1 MRDGAHYA
9 APEAQSLHAV
19 VQGNALSHRI
29 DQRGFALVV
38 SVGQGQAFTGNG
50 GGEGEVAEGKNS
62 SQLLRRSLET
72 LASAGH

>member
-1 MRDGAHYA
+1 M
-9 APEAQSLHAV
+9 
-19 VQGNALSHRI
+19 

-38 SVGQGQAFTGNG
+38 SVGQGQAFIGNG
-50 GGEGEVAEGKNS
+50 GGEGEVAEGKTS

>member
-1 MRDGAHYA
+1 MVRIMP
-9 APEAQSLHAV
+9 PEAKACT
-19 VQGNALSHRI
+19 LSSKVTPESMNGP
-29 DQRGFALVV
+29 RGLALVV
-38 SVGQGQAFTGNG
+38 SAGQGQAFIGNG